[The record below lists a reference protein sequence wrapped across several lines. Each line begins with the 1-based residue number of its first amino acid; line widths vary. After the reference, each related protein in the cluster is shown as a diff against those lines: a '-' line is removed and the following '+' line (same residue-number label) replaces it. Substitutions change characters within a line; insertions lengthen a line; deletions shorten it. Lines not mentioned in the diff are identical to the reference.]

1 MGEAARRCSASSQHE
16 RAFWDTR
23 RESEA
28 ALLLP
33 AWGRK
38 GPSSQ
43 RLSRGSFTAF
53 PHPTLGTAAAIREA
67 RANRG
72 GAATAASPRH
82 TGSTR
87 TSRGAGRPP
96 LLPAWLPSTATPLL
110 PRRALTG
117 GGPGGAALRGPRR
130 AVSGDHGR
138 WLPAAVPALPGP
150 RRAVTG
156 GGSRSRARPLV
167 PAHPRPRTRT
177 APPPLPAM
185 REQVPQLVPRR
196 AGQSGRSARDTQRVW
211 EREMGSELRQSQ
223 VPTVS
228 REPMTARS
236 AAAGPPSAGS
246 LSQSLLA
253 GPPLSIIAALPWSA
267 QISAPH
273 TCRRSFPTCE
283 LRLTG
288 HSP

>member
-130 AVSGDHGR
+130 AVSGDRGR

-196 AGQSGRSARDTQRVW
+196 AGQSGRSARYAACVGAGDGQRAPPIAGAH
-211 EREMGSELRQSQ
+211 REQGANDGSFRCCRPAQ
-223 VPTVS
+223 
-228 REPMTARS
+228 RGEPQPITAR
-236 AAAGPPSAGS
+236 GPVP
-246 LSQSLLA
+246 Q
-253 GPPLSIIAALPWSA
+253 
-267 QISAPH
+267 H
-273 TCRRSFPTCE
+273 
-283 LRLTG
+283 
-288 HSP
+288 